1 MPVDRSYRGQSTSN
15 EHKMIDIQHEI
26 QRLEA
31 DLEFHKQK
39 IRLISQ
45 ELEIKNEK
53 LAGLMDTAALLRK
66 MRDQFRNGLKGER
79 NEN

>member
-1 MPVDRSYRGQSTSN
+1 MTANRRHRGQSTSN

-39 IRLISQ
+39 IRLISH
-45 ELEIKNEK
+45 ELEIRNEK
-53 LAGLMDTAALLRK
+53 LTGLMDTDALLRK
-66 MRDQFRNGLKGER
+66 MRDQFRNRAKGER

>member
-1 MPVDRSYRGQSTSN
+1 MTANRRRRGQSTSN

-26 QRLEA
+26 QKLEA

-45 ELEIKNEK
+45 ELEIRNQK
-53 LAGLMDTAALLRK
+53 LAGLMDTDALLRK
-66 MRDQFRNGLKGER
+66 MRDQFRNRATGER

>member
-1 MPVDRSYRGQSTSN
+1 MTANRRHRGQSTSN
-15 EHKMIDIQHEI
+15 AHKMIDIQHEI

>member
-1 MPVDRSYRGQSTSN
+1 MTANRRRRGQSTSN

-31 DLEFHKQK
+31 DLEFHRQK

-45 ELEIKNEK
+45 ELEIRNQK
-53 LAGLMDTAALLRK
+53 LAGLMDTDALLRK
-66 MRDQFRNGLKGER
+66 MSDQFRKGLKGER

>member
-1 MPVDRSYRGQSTSN
+1 
-15 EHKMIDIQHEI
+15 MIDIQYEI
-26 QRLEA
+26 QKLEA

-45 ELEIKNEK
+45 ELEIRNQK
-53 LAGLMDTAALLRK
+53 LAGLMDTDALLRK
-66 MRDQFRNGLKGER
+66 MRDQFRNRATGER

>member
-1 MPVDRSYRGQSTSN
+1 MTVNRRHSGQSPLN
-15 EHKMIDIQHEI
+15 EHKMIEI
-26 QRLEA
+26 QYGIQKLEA

-45 ELEIKNEK
+45 ELEIKNQK
-53 LAGLMDTAALLRK
+53 LAGLMDTDALLRK
-66 MRDQFRNGLKGER
+66 MRDQFRNRATGER

>member
-1 MPVDRSYRGQSTSN
+1 MTANRRRRGQSTSN

-26 QRLEA
+26 QKLEA

-39 IRLISQ
+39 IRLISH
-45 ELEIKNEK
+45 ELEIRNQK

-66 MRDQFRNGLKGER
+66 MSDQFRNGLEGER

>member
-1 MPVDRSYRGQSTSN
+1 MTVNRRRRGQSISN

-26 QRLEA
+26 QKLEA

-39 IRLISQ
+39 IRLINH
-45 ELEIKNEK
+45 ELEIRNEK
-53 LAGLMDTAALLRK
+53 LTGLMDTDALLRK

-79 NEN
+79 NEK